1 MSAFAQQL
9 DEADYEAEVAE
20 AQAAVVRA
28 EARLAAVRA
37 LHQYNSPL
45 NRTITTVELDA
56 LRVSDTSEAAG
67 VPGDLPAQEDSPPR

>member
-37 LHQYNSPL
+37 LHHYNSPL
-45 NRTITTVELDA
+45 NRNIAPAELDA
-56 LRVSDTSEAAG
+56 LRTSDTSEAAG
-67 VPGDLPAQEDSPPR
+67 VAGDLPDQEDGLAK